1 MWFKRADKGDLARR
15 PMAAPSANFLV
26 LSLWDRAQLMLW
38 LANALYALAA
48 ILLLYAVI
56 FLVIHLPVFP
66 IRHVEVKGDLRHVT
80 YQQVSYIVTREFRG
94 NFFTLDLARVTEA
107 FQKLPWVRHASL
119 RRQWPD
125 RLEVTLEEHVAL
137 ARWAAGGLVNTR
149 GEVFQAAS
157 DAPLPVFSG
166 PPGTA
171 QEMARQYEIFRS
183 TLAPAGLKPV
193 ELSLN
198 ARRAWQITLDNGLT
212 VALGREQVEAR
223 LARFVRYY
231 AATVGRMPQPVAYV
245 DLRYPNGFAVR
256 LPVPTKDRAGAKQ
269 TEQT

>member
-1 MWFKRADKGDLARR
+1 MWPRRADKGDLARR
-15 PMAAPSANFLV
+15 PMAAPEGNFLV

-38 LANALYALAA
+38 LANLLYALAA
-48 ILLLYAVI
+48 ILLLYALL

-80 YQQVSYIVTREFRG
+80 YEQVSYIVTREFRG

-107 FQKLPWVRHASL
+107 FEKLPWVRRASL

-149 GEVFQAAS
+149 GEIFQAAS
-157 DAPLPVFSG
+157 DEPLPVFSG
-166 PPGTA
+166 PEGSA
-171 QEMARQYEIFRS
+171 KEMAQQYEVLRA
-183 TLAPAGLKPV
+183 TLAAAGLKPV
-193 ELSLN
+193 ALSLN
-198 ARRAWQITLDNGLT
+198 ARRAWELRLDNGLT
-212 VALGREQVEAR
+212 VALGREQVVPR
-223 LARFVRYY
+223 LARFARHYH
-231 AATVGRMPQPVAYV
+231 ATVARMPQAVAYV

-256 LPVPTKDRAGAKQ
+256 VSAPAGRG
-269 TEQT
+269 